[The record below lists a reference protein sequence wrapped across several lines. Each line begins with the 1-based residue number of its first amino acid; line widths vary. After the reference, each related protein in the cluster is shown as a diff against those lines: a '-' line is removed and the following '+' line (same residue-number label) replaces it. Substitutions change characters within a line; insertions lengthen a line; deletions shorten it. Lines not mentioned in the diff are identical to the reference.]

1 MTEVSHR
8 IPHPRRPDQLLEI
21 RFPDLPVTEAL
32 EALSQAIL
40 ANQVVV
46 VVGETGSGKTTQL
59 PKLCLA
65 LGRGHT
71 QGIVHT
77 QPRRLAARAV
87 AERIAEECESALGDL
102 VGYQVR
108 FQKSVSDD
116 TVIKLVTDGL
126 LLAELRD
133 DPLLSQYDTVII
145 DEAHER
151 SLNIDFLFGILKRLL
166 PRRPDLK
173 LIITSATINYERFSA
188 HFDNAPVIQVSGRSF
203 PVEVRYRPTAGL
215 SDEPQ
220 DGPRLAHT
228 IEACVSEFAALERQ
242 EGKFPGDVL
251 VFLPGEREI
260 REISHALR
268 HGVIRDLDVL
278 PLYAR
283 LGQGEQ
289 QRIFH
294 PEGQG

>member
-21 RFPDLPVTEAL
+21 RFPDLPLTEAL

-145 DEAHER
+145 D
-151 SLNIDFLFGILKRLL
+151 
-166 PRRPDLK
+166 
-173 LIITSATINYERFSA
+173 
-188 HFDNAPVIQVSGRSF
+188 
-203 PVEVRYRPTAGL
+203 
-215 SDEPQ
+215 
-220 DGPRLAHT
+220 
-228 IEACVSEFAALERQ
+228 
-242 EGKFPGDVL
+242 
-251 VFLPGEREI
+251 
-260 REISHALR
+260 
-268 HGVIRDLDVL
+268 
-278 PLYAR
+278 
-283 LGQGEQ
+283 
-289 QRIFH
+289 
-294 PEGQG
+294 